1 MVRDVS
7 TLESRILWLVEHR
20 AEGSQRELS
29 RRAGLSPNYIGT
41 ILTRLRKNANAQIE
55 KDSLVALAKAGDV
68 SLDWLMNGRG
78 NPERETVLDTGSPLR
93 LIEGWRRSV
102 DDAREKGS
110 FLPDWVWER
119 AGEIRNAHAP
129 VPLTPE
135 FVLRTALYVYD
146 TVALEE
152 KAHLALASVRDEIAS
167 HNAAVAD
174 KEERDPQQKLERRK

>member
-1 MVRDVS
+1 MVRVVS
-7 TLESRILWLVEHR
+7 TLESRIVWLVEHR

-41 ILTRLRKNANAQIE
+41 ILTRLRKNPNAQIE

-68 SLDWLMNGRG
+68 SLDWLLNGRG
-78 NPERETVLDTGSPLR
+78 NPERETVLDVGSPLR
-93 LIEGWRRSV
+93 LIEGWTQSV
-102 DDAREKGS
+102 SDARAKGT
-110 FLPDWVWER
+110 FLPAWVWDR

-146 TVALEE
+146 TVDLEE
-152 KAHLALASVRDEIAS
+152 KARLALASVRDEIAA
-167 HNAAVAD
+167 HNADVATA
-174 KEERDPQQKLERRK
+174 ERLDPQQKLERNR